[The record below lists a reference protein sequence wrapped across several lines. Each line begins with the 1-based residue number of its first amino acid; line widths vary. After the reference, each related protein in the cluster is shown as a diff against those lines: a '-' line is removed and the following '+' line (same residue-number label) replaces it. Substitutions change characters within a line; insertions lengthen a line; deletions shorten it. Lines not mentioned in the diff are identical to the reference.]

1 MTCPNTQPPHPFIFH
16 PRVWS
21 LGGTGLDYFISGL
34 SMRHLP
40 SGEKDQGFDILNP
53 KQLLPLPA
61 SDLQPYCLQGD
72 AWGMQ
77 GHFNL
82 GLASLG
88 RKKHCQKKK
97 KKKDK
102 EKTKKKSLSH
112 CLRHA
117 DLRET
122 QRLLKSIFSNRWGNR
137 GQRRAKA

>member
-1 MTCPNTQPPHPFIFH
+1 
-16 PRVWS
+16 
-21 LGGTGLDYFISGL
+21 
-34 SMRHLP
+34 MRHLP

-61 SDLQPYCLQGD
+61 SDLQPCCLQGD

-97 KKKDK
+97 KKKK
-102 EKTKKKSLSH
+102 EKEKSLSH
-112 CLRHA
+112 CFCHA
-117 DLRET
+117 DL
-122 QRLLKSIFSNRWGNR
+122 
-137 GQRRAKA
+137 